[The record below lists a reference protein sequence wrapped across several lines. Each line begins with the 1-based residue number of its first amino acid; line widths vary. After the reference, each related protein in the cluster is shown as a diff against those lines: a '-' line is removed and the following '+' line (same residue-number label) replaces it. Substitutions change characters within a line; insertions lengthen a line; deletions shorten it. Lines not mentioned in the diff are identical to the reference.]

1 MPVPTPIIAAI
12 IGALFGAL
20 LGSFGTYLTQRRVRY
35 REQRQDRNRIR
46 SALKAELE
54 VLDGIEDFPD
64 QVNSLSMSTMPHLPT
79 QLYDSIGGDIRS
91 LSSGE
96 IMVVIGFYGKLHLVA
111 DILHGDMNNFPEDE
125 LQTQFSQLEER
136 RAVAVDVLQANTEE
150 ELTWYQWLISEF
162 LGL

>member
-1 MPVPTPIIAAI
+1 MRVPTPIVATI

-35 REQRQDRNRIR
+35 REQRRDRNSIR
-46 SALKAELE
+46 SALRAELE
-54 VLDGIEDFPD
+54 VLDEIEDFPD
-64 QVNSLSMSTMPHLPT
+64 QVDSLSMSSMPHLPT

-96 IMVVIGFYGKLHLVA
+96 IMVVIGFYGRLHLVD
-111 DILHGDMNNFPEDE
+111 DILRRDMNNLPEDE

-136 RAVAVDVLQANTEE
+136 RAVAVDVLQANKEE
-150 ELTWYQWLISEF
+150 DLTWYQWLTSEF

>member
-1 MPVPTPIIAAI
+1 MPVPTPIVAAI

-20 LGSFGTYLTQRRVRY
+20 LGSFGTYFIQRRVRY
-35 REQRQDRNRIR
+35 REQRRDRNSIR

-79 QLYDSIGGDIRS
+79 QLYDSIGGDIRN

-96 IMVVIGFYGKLHLVA
+96 MMVVIGFYGRLHLVD
-111 DILHGDMNNFPEDE
+111 DILRGDMNNLPEDE

-136 RAVAVDVLQANTEE
+136 RAVAVDVLQTNKEE
-150 ELTWYQWLISEF
+150 ELTWYQWLTSEF

>member
-1 MPVPTPIIAAI
+1 MRVPTPIVATI

-35 REQRQDRNRIR
+35 REQRRDRNSIR
-46 SALKAELE
+46 SALRAELE
-54 VLDGIEDFPD
+54 VLDEIEDLPD
-64 QVNSLSMSTMPHLPT
+64 QVDSLSMSSMPHLPT

-96 IMVVIGFYGKLHLVA
+96 IMVVIGFYGRLHLVD
-111 DILHGDMNNFPEDE
+111 DILRRDMNNLPEDE

-136 RAVAVDVLQANTEE
+136 RAVAVDVLQANKEE
-150 ELTWYQWLISEF
+150 DLTWYQWLTSEF